1 MHDEILPIVPDG
13 MLTDKVLIITGA
25 SQGIGE
31 VAAFGFA
38 RAGARVVLAARR
50 GEIIE
55 GHARKIRDNGGS
67 ALAVATDV
75 ADEEAVKNMVD
86 AAEKEFGRVDGIF
99 NNAGLE
105 QAARMPFDALEIDEL
120 QKLWDVKIKGM
131 FLGTKHVANAIRRH
145 GNGGAVVNNG
155 TLVANRAPSVYPGAT
170 ISQGAVPALTRSA
183 AVNYG
188 AENIRVNC
196 IETGLVVTREK
207 TVRYG
212 GENDRIRDQNPM
224 QRGGHAEEIA
234 QVAAFL
240 LSDYSTFVNGASIP
254 VDGGSSAGYVF
265 KV

>member
-1 MHDEILPIVPDG
+1 MHAEIRPIVPDG
-13 MLTDKVLIITGA
+13 MLTDKVLIVTGA

-31 VAAFGFA
+31 VAAYGFA
-38 RAGARVVLAARR
+38 RAGASVVLAARR
-50 GEIIE
+50 GELIE
-55 GHARKIRDNGGS
+55 EHARKIRDSGGS

-75 ADEEAVKNMVD
+75 ADENAVKNMVD

-105 QAARMPFDALEIDEL
+105 QAARVTFDALEADEL
-120 QKLWDVKIKGM
+120 QQLWDVKIKGM
-131 FLGTKHVANAIRRH
+131 FFGTKHTVNAIRKH
-145 GNGGAVVNNG
+145 GDGGAVVNNG
-155 TLVANRAPSVYPGAT
+155 TLVSNRAPSVYPGAT

-212 GENDRIRDQNPM
+212 PESARIRDQNPM

-265 KV
+265 KA